1 MGPRGHEVRP
11 NPRRLQ
17 TETSPD
23 FVKSGTH
30 GCGARALDRRSTPTL
45 VIRMRMTYGRA
56 MRQRRRCLIVRT
68 AIAAVLLGAAV
79 TAGARTA
86 DAARVE
92 LVRFGFTKTADVA
105 YTHGET
111 VPDWLDA
118 DGAQNGVV
126 VSGNAV
132 DHGSVAASAGMLTA
146 TTMPGVDSGTGM
158 AFGSA
163 TCTERTDLAGSPV
176 RCSRQARVNVPDP
189 LGALSPGTG
198 DFSFGAVIRLTRS
211 PAPAPDPTG
220 GMNVFQKGNFSNE
233 DMWKLS
239 VDNGVPGCF
248 IRSELS
254 APGANVAYA
263 KANFVLDTST
273 TYKLT
278 CSRSS
283 GVLKLS
289 VADAAT
295 GERLA
300 TVYASVPSRCLA
312 VPAPSGCPGQ
322 GRLDFSDSAAVNIG
336 SKGATRDN
344 PDQLRDAVVD
354 GVWYAS
360 GA

>member
-1 MGPRGHEVRP
+1 
-11 NPRRLQ
+11 
-17 TETSPD
+17 
-23 FVKSGTH
+23 
-30 GCGARALDRRSTPTL
+30 
-45 VIRMRMTYGRA
+45 MTYGRGVQ
-56 MRQRRRCLIVRT
+56 QRRRCPIVRR
-68 AIAAVLLGAAV
+68 AIAAVLVGVAV
-79 TAGARTA
+79 TAWAQA
-86 DAARVE
+86 AAAARVE
-92 LVRFGFTKTADVA
+92 LVRFGFAKAAQTPYV
-105 YTHGET
+105 HGEA
-111 VPDWLDA
+111 VADSLLA

-126 VSGNAV
+126 VYGNAP
-132 DHGSVAASAGMLTA
+132 DPASVAASAGMLTA
-146 TTMPGVDSGTGM
+146 ETMPDVASGTGL

-163 TCTERTDLAGSPV
+163 TCTVRDDLAGAPV
-176 RCSRQARVNVPDP
+176 RCSRQGRVTVPDP
-189 LGALSPGTG
+189 LGVMSPGTG
-198 DFSFGAVIRLTRS
+198 DFSFGAVIRLTQA

-263 KANFVLDTST
+263 KANLVLDTSR

-283 GVLKLS
+283 GVLKLT
-289 VADAAT
+289 VVDAAT

-300 TVYASVPSRCLA
+300 TVYASMPSRCQ
-312 VPAPSGCPGQ
+312 VTPAPSGCPGQ

-344 PDQLRDAVVD
+344 PDQLRDAIVD
-354 GVWYAS
+354 GAFSRSDMRPARECCAVNAGSYLLSFSNDDDTCLCRAS
-360 GA
+360 HQFNGR